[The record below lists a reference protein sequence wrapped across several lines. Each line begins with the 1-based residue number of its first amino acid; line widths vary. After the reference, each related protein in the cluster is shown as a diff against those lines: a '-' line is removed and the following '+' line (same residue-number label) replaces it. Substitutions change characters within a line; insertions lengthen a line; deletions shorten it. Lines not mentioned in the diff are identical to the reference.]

1 MLELWL
7 ICFDAMPG
15 ALGLTRTQSALLHAC
30 CLPLVLFLDVNK
42 IILPDMNMF
51 VFRLWRSWMSWNE
64 FIAFVLTYNGCPCW
78 ETLSRPPTGI
88 WPRFHAI
95 DYIDQV
101 SSQSS
106 AVNRRATPLVS
117 AGHGIYGMSSFF
129 FWKSRQAW
137 PNQPV
142 TEHVWYATNSKRLSC
157 PKKNI
162 PTEKRANAWDLPPTI
177 LPNQLAKGH
186 ATTSASAEDVDCLD
200 AFCGE
205 GRSISAGFSW
215 CLRCVYLAALG
226 ANLGACLFLVYS
238 GPPNR

>member
-157 PKKNI
+157 PKKTFLRKNELMREI
-162 PTEKRANAWDLPPTI
+162 SLQQSFQISLPRVMPQPAPAPRMWTAWTRFVEKVG
-177 LPNQLAKGH
+177 Q
-186 ATTSASAEDVDCLD
+186 S
-200 AFCGE
+200 
-205 GRSISAGFSW
+205 
-215 CLRCVYLAALG
+215 ALG
-226 ANLGACLFLVYS
+226 SADASDVS
-238 GPPNR
+238 I